1 MIVTEEI
8 NVKVRKLPK
17 PSQEKVLHFVDL
29 LLEKNGDIDED
40 QEWSDFSFAQAMQGL
55 EDDGMAEYTDADLKE
70 RWQ

>member
-8 NVKVRKLPK
+8 NVKVQKLPR

-29 LLEKNGDIDED
+29 LLEKNSETDENK
-40 QEWSDFSFAQAMQGL
+40 EWSDFSFEQAMRGL
-55 EDDGMAEYTDADLKE
+55 EDDGMSEYTDSDLKE